1 VQYGGLDKYVLKT
14 KADLL
19 GWEGMRLRV
28 AVREAQER
36 NALEASSSPSEAP
49 TPASGASATRPIPL
63 VSHHPHFRFS
73 SPIDRVFR
81 ILLLQAV
88 IPFPLS
94 CGCVSG
100 LTS

>member
-1 VQYGGLDKYVLKT
+1 
-14 KADLL
+14 
-19 GWEGMRLRV
+19 MRQLV

-63 VSHHPHFRFS
+63 VSHPHFRFS
-73 SPIDRVFR
+73 SRIDIVFH
-81 ILLLQAV
+81 ILLLQALM
-88 IPFPLS
+88 PFPLS